1 MRDFSGTQM
10 PKTLHPDQFQ
20 LDGIIFGGL
29 GHRML
34 KTQNQLTYNT
44 SPSRQTDGSMGNIND
59 YDSFILPKVELGFK
73 FIDYKTYQN
82 LRRLL
87 LAKRTFEVTYY
98 DKDFNEFVTHEM
110 YAEPDDLTNFFN
122 LGEQIIGSED
132 FIVRFIATLNNRQI
146 CKITFPGAKVEQT
159 DEGLYY
165 ITDLKVSAK
174 WGTSIKTPSIP
185 IIDEEE
191 GIIGTKTNGYW
202 KTTTDFYKDIKYKP
216 NDSLNGITDC
226 TFEWEDNKE

>member
-1 MRDFSGTQM
+1 MRNLSGTQM
-10 PKTLHPDQFQ
+10 PSTLHPDQFK
-20 LDGIIFGGL
+20 LDGITFGGL

-44 SPSRQTDGSMGNIND
+44 SPSRQTDGSMENIND

-73 FIDYKTYQN
+73 FIDYETYQN

-122 LGEQIIGSED
+122 LGEKIIGSED
-132 FIVRFIATLNNRQI
+132 FVVRFIATLNE
-146 CKITFPGAKVEQT
+146 KVKYTATFGSKTEERTWGRSVKVPNGTT
-159 DEGLYY
+159 D
-165 ITDLKVSAK
+165 
-174 WGTSIKTPSIP
+174 
-185 IIDEEE
+185 
-191 GIIGTKTNGYW
+191 NGYW
-202 KTTTDFYKDIKYKP
+202 VTTSNDSFYKNIKYKP
-216 NDSLNGITDC
+216 NDSLNLISSVAFTWQ
-226 TFEWEDNKE
+226 EE